1 MKAMDCD
8 GDERVSLAEFRKW
21 WESKGGMEYGADP
34 AMWSAGAAEEWLESD
49 AAAVE
54 AAVRIESMQRGK
66 MARRELAEQ
75 RAAATKIQAVQRGKA
90 SRRRA
95 AQAVT
100 TVQAAGVLWS
110 AVAQYNSHAA
120 DDSASPDDLHFEQ
133 DDVIDVLQ
141 EDPEGLEG
149 WGPDWAV
156 GQVGDRTGLFPLN
169 YVRRLDSSAAD
180 TPPSPVPSPAAAES
194 PVEEQDAAKAAA
206 AAKQFVASAVE
217 HVVTAEAAAEAAR
230 EAAAEELAEMK
241 QRLAEEEEARIA
253 AQEKAAAAAAETARV
268 AADAQAQR
276 KQFADQAAMMS
287 QKHQAEMAE
296 ERELTAEELAG
307 GDAVRSSPSPYP
319 SLVPFE
325 ASS

>member
-8 GDERVSLAEFRKW
+8 GDQLVSLAEFRKW

-34 AMWSAGAAEEWLESD
+34 AMWSAGAAEEWLESN

-75 RAAATKIQAVQRGKA
+75 RAAATKIQAVQRGRA

-110 AVAQYNSHAA
+110 AVAQYNSHSAN
-120 DDSASPDDLHFEQ
+120 DSASPDDLHFEQ

-169 YVRRLDSSAAD
+169 YVQRLDAAD
-180 TPPSPVPSPAAAES
+180 TPPSPAVEAKAK
-194 PVEEQDAAKAAA
+194 EEQLAQELESMEGKEQEMAELERKL
-206 AAKQFVASAVE
+206 ASGE
-217 HVVTAEAAAEAAR
+217 PIT
-230 EAAAEELAEMK
+230 
-241 QRLAEEEEARIA
+241 AEEE
-253 AQEKAAAAAAETARV
+253 
-268 AADAQAQR
+268 
-276 KQFADQAAMMS
+276 AAMRAQMAAL
-287 QKHQAEMAE
+287 AEG
-296 ERELTAEELAG
+296 L
-307 GDAVRSSPSPYP
+307 
-319 SLVPFE
+319 
-325 ASS
+325 

>member
-8 GDERVSLAEFRKW
+8 GDELVSLAEFRKW

-95 AQAVT
+95 GQAVM

-180 TPPSPVPSPAAAES
+180 TPSPVPSPAAAES